1 MTQIAVPLRV
11 AILKD
16 ISERLEGNYHAG
28 INRKNHEYCGASIW
42 LLAWGSEPALLT
54 RRQGVQNVSE
64 LRCPAKIQPRKLE
77 DAG

>member
-1 MTQIAVPLRV
+1 VTQIAVPLRV

-28 INRKNHEYCGASIW
+28 IKSKNHQYCGASVW
-42 LLAWGSEPALLT
+42 LLAWGFEPAVLT
-54 RRQGVQNVSE
+54 RRPSVQNLSQ
-64 LRCPAKIQPRKLE
+64 LRRPAKIQRRKLE